1 MDRQELYIENQLVEL
16 TEDVAVALNFAIT
29 DIAEPE
35 KVKADYSKTI
45 TLPGSTKINQIFSHI
60 YNVNV
65 DLEHSSATFNP
76 NIRAEARYSINSVE
90 LIDGF
95 LQLKKINIKDGCIT
109 YDVNLFG
116 RNANLFN
123 DIGEKLM
130 TELDIS
136 EFNHDW
142 TMANESDSWATQII
156 QGGVP
161 VPFAIGNGYVYP
173 MIDYGFD
180 NSEDEF
186 AVDHFCPSV
195 YAKTYWDKIFEDAG
209 YTYNSTF
216 LTSNYFKSLIIPSN
230 AKKLRLSAAQVE
242 DRKVIVNNAVVNPK
256 VFTTAASPTSFTIR
270 YPFNAPAVQDNLGQ
284 FDFVNDEAIIAQDGY
299 YNVIAELN
307 YNVEFDSS
315 VAAPGITVD
324 SLFGVKA
331 QIQIIV
337 ERGGVPTVENTKDIY
352 IYHNGSFVNTYTTAL
367 NPAPPSDEYWS
378 EVTTTAVAGLIT
390 PAYTNVLSTNNLYNP
405 ASISICNADEIFIKA
420 GEKVYV
426 QLKYELF
433 FVSPYFVT
441 GTGTELFF
449 RSGGNFFNPADYYN
463 GEITL
468 NINAADLRIVPGN
481 SVLVEGNTIDMN
493 VCIPEEVKQKE
504 FVKGIINMHNLY
516 VQPDRDNPK
525 ILEIEPRD
533 AFYTTDVMDWSSKL
547 DTSNEILIEP
557 LGALKFRDF
566 EFTYKSDKDYYNELY
581 EDTYNEIY
589 GYRRV
594 ILDNEFLRGSKKIEA
609 VFSPTPLVGDASHD
623 RIISE
628 IFKTDKDNNKVALDI
643 NIRILYYGGLK
654 TTNNSWLHT
663 SNIVSDVTRTDYAYA
678 GHLDDAYNPTLDLNW
693 GLTKEVYYNNNYGT
707 VNVTIAGLVN
717 LYYFN
722 YIREISNENSKIV
735 TAYFN
740 LNAKDINE
748 LSFKKQYF
756 FNNSYYRLQQVVD
769 YSPLQRRLTKCVFIK
784 LADIIDFFDVSNIL
798 NGGSA
803 TVTGGV
809 DNETLPS
816 FDSPFKDDNRR

>member
-142 TMANESDSWATQII
+142 TLQNEEDSWATQII
-156 QGGVP
+156 EGGVP
-161 VPFAIGNGYVYP
+161 VPFALGNGYVYP
-173 MIDYGFD
+173 MIDYGYT
-180 NSEDEF
+180 EDEDQWKVTEF
-186 AVDHFCPSV
+186 FPSV
-195 YAKTYWDKIFEDAG
+195 YVKTYMDKIFEDAG
-209 YTYNSTF
+209 YSYNSTF
-216 LTSNYFKSLIIPSN
+216 LNSTYFKSLIIPASRN
-230 AKKLRLSAAQVE
+230 LKLTTQQIE
-242 DRKVIVNNAVVNPK
+242 DRKCIVNTASIITPTLNRTGISTFQPIT
-256 VFTTAASPTSFTIR
+256 FTTE
-270 YPFNAPAVQDNLGQ
+270 VQDNLNQITVPSTTITVSQSG
-284 FDFVNDEAIIAQDGY
+284 I
-299 YNVIAELN
+299 YNLIGEVN
-307 YNVEFDSS
+307 YNAEFICNTIGVS
-315 VAAPGITVD
+315 VNSLVTARATIQVLVNGVLQAGRQMNIQAINPFIT
-324 SLFGVKA
+324 S
-331 QIQIIV
+331 
-337 ERGGVPTVENTKDIY
+337 
-352 IYHNGSFVNTYTTAL
+352 YTTAI
-367 NPAPPSDEYWS
+367 NPTPPSAEYS
-378 EVTTTAVAGLIT
+378 DTF
-390 PAYTNVLSTNNLYNP
+390 NP
-405 ASISICNADEIFIKA
+405 ASVSIATHNGISLQSGDTITMQVLYSLLRIGTAIVPPPYSVFD
-420 GEKVYV
+420 
-426 QLKYELF
+426 LF
-433 FVSPYFVT
+433 EDATTPGTYYT
-441 GTGTELFF
+441 GQV
-449 RSGGNFFNPADYYN
+449 D
-463 GEITL
+463 L
-468 NINAADLRIVPGN
+468 NIRAADLRIIPVGSN
-481 SVLVEGNTIDMN
+481 LVEGNSIDMN
-493 VCIPEEVKQKE
+493 GMIPEEIKQKE
-504 FVKGIINMHNLY
+504 FVKAIINMHNLY

-533 AFYTTDVMDWSSKL
+533 DFYTSDVVDWSQKL
-547 DTSNEILIEP
+547 DTSNDILIEP

-594 ILDNEFLRGSKKIEA
+594 ILDNEFLRGSKKIEV
-609 VFSPTPLVGDASHD
+609 VFSPTPIIGDFDHD
-623 RIISE
+623 RIYPE
-628 IFKTDKDNNKVALDI
+628 IFKTDNDNNKVEVDH
-643 NIRILYYGGLK
+643 NTRILYYGGLK
-654 TTNNSWLHT
+654 ATNNSWLHT
-663 SNIVSDVTRTDYAYA
+663 STTVADVTRTDYAYA
-678 GHLDDAYNPTLDLNW
+678 GHLDDPYNPTLDLNW
-693 GLTKEVYYNNNYGT
+693 GLTREVFYSGNFATVYG
-707 VNVTIAGLVN
+707 TIAGLVN
-717 LYYFN
+717 KYYFN

-784 LADIIDFFDVSNIL
+784 LADIIPFVDAPFII
-798 NGGSA
+798 NGGSGS
-803 TVTGGV
+803 VTGGI
-809 DNETLPS
+809 DNEPLPS
-816 FDSPFKDDNRR
+816 FDQPFKDNNTR

>member
-142 TMANESDSWATQII
+142 TLQNEEDSWATQII

-173 MIDYGFD
+173 MIDYGYT
-180 NSEDEF
+180 EDEDQWKVTEF
-186 AVDHFCPSV
+186 FPSV
-195 YAKTYWDKIFEDAG
+195 YVKTYMDKIFEDAG
-209 YTYNSTF
+209 YSYNSTF
-216 LTSNYFKSLIIPSN
+216 LNSTYFKSLIIPASRN
-230 AKKLRLSAAQVE
+230 LKLTTQQIE
-242 DRKVIVNNAVVNPK
+242 DRKCIVNTASIITPTLNRTGISTFQPIT
-256 VFTTAASPTSFTIR
+256 FTTE
-270 YPFNAPAVQDNLGQ
+270 VQDNLNQITVPSTTITVSQSGT
-284 FDFVNDEAIIAQDGY
+284 
-299 YNVIAELN
+299 YNLIGEVN
-307 YNVEFDSS
+307 YNAEFICNTIGVS
-315 VAAPGITVD
+315 VNSLVTARATIQVLVNGVLQAGRQMNIQAINPFIT
-324 SLFGVKA
+324 S
-331 QIQIIV
+331 
-337 ERGGVPTVENTKDIY
+337 
-352 IYHNGSFVNTYTTAL
+352 YTTAI
-367 NPAPPSDEYWS
+367 NPTPPSAEYS
-378 EVTTTAVAGLIT
+378 DTF
-390 PAYTNVLSTNNLYNP
+390 NP
-405 ASISICNADEIFIKA
+405 ASVSIATHNGISLQSGDTITMQVLYSLLRIGTAIVPPPYSVFD
-420 GEKVYV
+420 
-426 QLKYELF
+426 LF
-433 FVSPYFVT
+433 EDATTPGTYYT
-441 GTGTELFF
+441 GQV
-449 RSGGNFFNPADYYN
+449 D
-463 GEITL
+463 L
-468 NINAADLRIVPGN
+468 NIRAADLRIIPVGSN
-481 SVLVEGNTIDMN
+481 LVEGNSIDMN
-493 VCIPEEVKQKE
+493 GMIPEEIKQKE
-504 FVKGIINMHNLY
+504 FVKAIINMHNLY

-533 AFYTTDVMDWSSKL
+533 DFYTSDVVDWSQKL
-547 DTSNEILIEP
+547 DTSNDILIEP

-594 ILDNEFLRGSKKIEA
+594 ILDNEFLRGSKKIEV
-609 VFSPTPLVGDASHD
+609 VFSPTPIIGDFDHD
-623 RIISE
+623 RIYPE
-628 IFKTDKDNNKVALDI
+628 IFKTDNDNNKVEVDH
-643 NIRILYYGGLK
+643 NTRILYYGGLK
-654 TTNNSWLHT
+654 ATNNSWLHT
-663 SNIVSDVTRTDYAYA
+663 STTVADVTRTDYAYA
-678 GHLDDAYNPTLDLNW
+678 GHLDDPYNPTLDLNW
-693 GLTKEVYYNNNYGT
+693 GLTREVFYSGNFATVYG
-707 VNVTIAGLVN
+707 TIAGLVN
-717 LYYFN
+717 KYYFN

-784 LADIIDFFDVSNIL
+784 LADIIPFVDAPFII
-798 NGGSA
+798 NGGSGS
-803 TVTGGV
+803 VTGGI
-809 DNETLPS
+809 DNEPLPS
-816 FDSPFKDDNRR
+816 FDQPFKDNNTR

>member
-142 TMANESDSWATQII
+142 TLQNEEDSWATQII

-161 VPFAIGNGYVYP
+161 VPFALGNGYVYP
-173 MIDYGFD
+173 MIDYGYT
-180 NSEDEF
+180 EDEDQWKVTEF
-186 AVDHFCPSV
+186 FPAVYV
-195 YAKTYWDKIFEDAG
+195 KTYMDKIFEDAG
-209 YTYNSTF
+209 YSYNSTF
-216 LTSNYFKSLIIPSN
+216 LNSTYFKSLIIPSDGQL
-230 AKKLRLSAAQVE
+230 KLTSTEIE
-242 DRKVIVNNAVVNPK
+242 DRKCIINTSTINTLTRTSISGFLVPLYPPVD
-256 VFTTAASPTSFTIR
+256 FTTV
-270 YPFNAPAVQDNLGQ
+270 VQDNLGQ
-284 FDFVNDEAIIAQDGY
+284 SGIPPNSNTITISQSGIYNIVGESNFNATFICNTPGVPVNAIC
-299 YNVIAELN
+299 
-307 YNVEFDSS
+307 
-315 VAAPGITVD
+315 
-324 SLFGVKA
+324 KA
-331 QIQIIV
+331 QLGLEILHTPIAT
-337 ERGGVPTVENTKDIY
+337 GVTSVLNRRLMAIKPINPFTT
-352 IYHNGSFVNTYTTAL
+352 SYTTAI
-367 NPAPPSDEYWS
+367 NPTPPSAEYDPG
-378 EVTTTAVAGLIT
+378 TF
-390 PAYTNVLSTNNLYNP
+390 NP
-405 ASISICNADEIFIKA
+405 ASVIILPINGFELAA
-420 GEKVYV
+420 GDTIQLRVAYV
-426 QLKYELF
+426 LLEDGVVINPTDLFEDAATPSTKY
-433 FVSPYFVT
+433 T
-441 GTGTELFF
+441 GEV
-449 RSGGNFFNPADYYN
+449 R
-463 GEITL
+463 L
-468 NINAADLRIVPGN
+468 NINASDLRVIPVPGN
-481 SVLVEGNTIDMN
+481 LFEGNAINMN
-493 VCIPEEVKQKE
+493 DVIPEEIKQKE
-504 FVKGIINMHNLY
+504 FLKSIINMHNLY

-525 ILEIEPRD
+525 LLDIEPRD
-533 AFYTTDVMDWSSKL
+533 AFYTTDVVDWSQKL

-566 EFTYKSDKDYYNELY
+566 EFTYKADKDYYNELY
-581 EDTYNEIY
+581 QDTWDEVY

-594 ILDNEFLRGSKKIEA
+594 ILENEFLRGTKKIE
-609 VFSPTPLVGDASHD
+609 VLFSPTPLVGDFDHD
-623 RIISE
+623 RIYSE
-628 IFKTDKDNNKVALDI
+628 IFKTDKDNNKVEVAH
-643 NIRILYYGGLK
+643 NTRILYYGGLK
-654 TTNNSWLHT
+654 ATNNSWSHISKLVP
-663 SNIVSDVTRTDYAYA
+663 NVTRVDYAYA
-678 GHLDDAYNPTLDLNW
+678 GHLDHPYNPTLDLNW
-693 GLTKEVYYNNNYGT
+693 GLTREVYYTGNYGT

-784 LADIIDFFDVSNIL
+784 LADIVDFFDISTIL
-798 NGGSA
+798 NGGTG

-809 DNETLPS
+809 DTETLPT
-816 FDSPFKDDNRR
+816 FDQPFKDNNTR